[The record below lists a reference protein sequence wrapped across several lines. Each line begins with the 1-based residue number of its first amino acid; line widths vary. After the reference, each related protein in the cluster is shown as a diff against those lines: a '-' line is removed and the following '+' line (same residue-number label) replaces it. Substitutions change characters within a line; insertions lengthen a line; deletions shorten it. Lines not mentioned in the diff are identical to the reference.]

1 MVKLNVT
8 YTLGEV
14 SLRNGLSMPSIWIVI
29 RDSVYDVTHFVNK
42 HPGGI
47 ALIMDHAEKDATEDF
62 ESFDNLHSSNALKK
76 LKKLKIVY
84 NVTEYL
90 EHHPGGKALIMEF
103 AGKDATK
110 DFDDIGHSSDAYK
123 MLKKFKIG
131 ELIEEDRKCNRNI
144 VSPSISPEPSVK
156 SLDIKKKRKRRVLL
170 FCG

>member
-1 MVKLNVT
+1 MKLIEEN
-8 YTLGEV
+8 EV
-14 SLRNGLSMPSIWIVI
+14 LFKLSEVALRNGKDTNEVWIVM
-29 RDSVYDVTHFVNK
+29 RDS
-42 HPGGI
+42 
-47 ALIMDHAEKDATEDF
+47 
-62 ESFDNLHSSNALKK
+62 
-76 LKKLKIVY
+76 VY

-110 DFDDIGHSSDAYK
+110 DFDDSGHSSDAYK

-131 ELIEEDRKCNRNI
+131 ELIEEDRKCNRKN
-144 VSPSISPEPSVK
+144 VLQSISPEPSVK